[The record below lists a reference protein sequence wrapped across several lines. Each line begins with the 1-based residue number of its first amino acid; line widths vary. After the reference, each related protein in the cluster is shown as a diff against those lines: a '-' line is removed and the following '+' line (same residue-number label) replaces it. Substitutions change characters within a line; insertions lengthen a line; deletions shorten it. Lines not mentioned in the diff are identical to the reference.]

1 MRALAH
7 IFVRVW
13 RGQAGALLLGILL
26 SVVTLAAGI
35 ALLGLSGWFITAAGM
50 AGLAGAGASLMF
62 DVFRPSAGVRALAFG
77 RAAAR
82 YGERLTTHDATLRG
96 LAKLRV
102 ALLGAMLRR
111 PVAELSRLRG
121 SERLNHLTIDVDV
134 LDGLALRLVMPA
146 VAALIIFGAAYLL
159 LAWLTTP
166 LIAAFEIGS
175 FVVGAALAML
185 LALRRTRRSSRLGQ
199 RAMQALRMRFIDM
212 MRGQSELVVT
222 GRLEDWRRSV
232 MAAHVRLQRA
242 DNDIDGADRRS
253 VFIIAAFTT
262 LAAAGALLLGAQA
275 ALGGRL
281 DAASAAIGFF
291 AALALFE
298 VAAPLARGI
307 SELGRMVDAARRI
320 DRQLEA
326 PPETTVVPGAAPVP
340 DAPPL
345 AFDDVA
351 YAVGGRTLFAGLSFS
366 VAEGDSVALSGASG
380 AGKTTLLN
388 LARGLLSPSYGRVLV
403 EGRPVQSWSET
414 ELARIIG
421 YLPQRTALVSGTI
434 VDNLKLGSPDA
445 TDDML
450 WQALHMAA
458 LDAVV
463 ADKGGLGFR
472 LGEGG
477 RGLSGG
483 ERRRLALARMVL
495 RKPRI
500 LLLDEPTEG
509 LPREAAETVLA
520 RLRAAFPSAAIVI
533 AAHRPEE
540 RAWAGRSISLVRNWN
555 ISKENAPI

>member
-1 MRALAH
+1 MSALAH
-7 IFVRVW
+7 IFLRVW
-13 RGQAGALLLGILL
+13 RGQWQALALGTLL

-50 AGLAGAGASLMF
+50 AGLAGAGLVF
-62 DVFRPSAGVRALAFG
+62 DVFAPSAGVRGLAFG

-96 LAKLRV
+96 LAALRV
-102 ALLGAMLRR
+102 ELLVAMLRR

-134 LDGLALRLVMPA
+134 LDGLALRLVIPA
-146 VAALIIFGAAYLL
+146 LAALAIFVAAYLL

-166 LIAAFEIGS
+166 LIAAFEIAS
-175 FVVGAALAML
+175 FFLGAMLAML
-185 LALRRTRRSSRLGQ
+185 LTLKRTRRSSRLGQ

-232 MAAHVRLQRA
+232 MDAHVHLQRA
-242 DNDIDGADRRS
+242 QNEIDAADHQS
-253 VFIIAAFTT
+253 VLVIAAFTT
-262 LAAAGALLLGAQA
+262 LAAGGALLLGAHA
-275 ALGGRL
+275 VLAGRL
-281 DAASAAIGFF
+281 DAAAAAIGFF

-307 SELGRMVDAARRI
+307 GELGRMVDAARRI
-320 DRQLEA
+320 DRQLAMPAESAAAAFA
-326 PPETTVVPGAAPVP
+326 PPVSH
-340 DAPPL
+340 APPL
-345 AFDDVA
+345 ALDGVS
-351 YAVGGRTLFAGLSFS
+351 YALGERTLFEGVSFAVGAGESL
-366 VAEGDSVALSGASG
+366 ALTGASG
-380 AGKTTLLN
+380 SGKTTLLN
-388 LARGLLSPSYGRVLV
+388 LVRGLLEAKSGTILI
-403 EGRPVQSWSET
+403 EGRPVQSWSSSD
-414 ELARIIG
+414 LARIIG

-434 VDNLKLGSPDA
+434 VENLRLADSDA
-445 TDDML
+445 TDAML
-450 WQALHMAA
+450 WDALRVAA
-458 LDAVV
+458 LDTVV
-463 ADKGGLGFR
+463 VDRGGLEFR

-495 RKPRI
+495 RRPHI

-509 LPREAAETVLA
+509 LPHETAELVLG
-520 RLRAAFPSAAIVI
+520 RLRAALPNSAILI

-540 RAWAGRSISLVRNWN
+540 RDWAQKAMSLARGWKL
-555 ISKENAPI
+555 SKENAPI

>member
-1 MRALAH
+1 MRALAG

-13 RGQAGALLLGILL
+13 RRQWRALALGILL

-50 AGLAGAGASLMF
+50 AGLAGAGLIF

-102 ALLGAMLRR
+102 ELLAAMLRR

-121 SERLNHLTIDVDV
+121 SERLNHLTIDIDV

-146 VAALIIFGAAYLL
+146 VVALLIFAAAYLL

-175 FVVGAALAML
+175 FLVGITLAMAL
-185 LALRRTRRSSRLGQ
+185 TLRRTRRSSRLGQ

-222 GRLEDWRRSV
+222 GRLADWQQSV
-232 MAAHVRLQRA
+232 MEAHLRLQHAQNEIDAA
-242 DNDIDGADRRS
+242 DHQS
-253 VFIIAAFTT
+253 VFVIAAFTT
-262 LAAAGALLLGAQA
+262 LAAGGALLLGAYA
-275 ALGGRL
+275 SLGGRL
-281 DAASAAIGFF
+281 DAAAAAIGFF

-307 SELGRMVDAARRI
+307 GELGRIIDAARRI
-320 DRQLEA
+320 GRQLDTPA
-326 PPETTVVPGAAPVP
+326 AAPIRP
-340 DAPPL
+340 SGASAPGEPPL
-345 AFDDVA
+345 ALEGVG
-351 YAVGGRTLFAGLSFS
+351 YAVGARPLFTGSLCRRRWR
-366 VAEGDSVALSGASG
+366 ELALTGASG
-380 AGKTTLLN
+380 SGKTTLLN
-388 LARGLLSPSYGRVLV
+388 LARGLAVPREGQILV
-403 EGRPVQSWSET
+403 EGRSVESWSEAD
-414 ELARIIG
+414 LSRIIG
-421 YLPQRTALVSGTI
+421 YLPQRTALVGGTI
-434 VDNLKLGSPDA
+434 VDNLKLGCPDA

-450 WQALHMAA
+450 WQALHIAA
-458 LDAVV
+458 LGSVV

-472 LGEGG
+472 LGESG

-483 ERRRLALARMVL
+483 EKRRLALARMVL
-495 RKPRI
+495 RRPRI

-509 LPREAAETVLA
+509 LPHETAETVLA
-520 RLRAAFPSAAIVI
+520 RLRAAFPDAAMVI

-540 RAWAGRSISLVRNWN
+540 REWAGRAVSLD
-555 ISKENAPI
+555 

>member
-1 MRALAH
+1 MRALAN
-7 IFVRVW
+7 IFLRVW
-13 RGQAGALLLGILL
+13 GGQWRALALGILL

-50 AGLAGAGASLMF
+50 AGLAGAGFVF

-96 LAKLRV
+96 LAALRV
-102 ALLGAMLRR
+102 ALLAAMLRR

-121 SERLNHLTIDVDV
+121 SERLNHLTIDVDI
-134 LDGLALRLVMPA
+134 LDGLALRLVIPVVSA
-146 VAALIIFGAAYLL
+146 LLIFVATYLV

-166 LIAAFEIGS
+166 ATAAFEIAS
-175 FVVGAALAML
+175 LIVGIALAML
-185 LALRRTRRSSRLGQ
+185 LTLKRTRRSSRLGQ

-212 MRGQSELVVT
+212 MRGQSELVVS
-222 GRLEDWRRSV
+222 GRLEDWRQSV
-232 MAAHVRLQRA
+232 MDAHVRVQRA
-242 DNDIDGADRRS
+242 QNEIDVADHQS
-253 VFIIAAFTT
+253 MFVIAAFTT
-262 LAAAGALLLGAQA
+262 LAAGGALLLGAYA
-275 ALGGRL
+275 TLGGRL
-281 DAASAAIGFF
+281 DAAAAAIGFF
-291 AALALFE
+291 TALALFE

-307 SELGRMVDAARRI
+307 GELGRMVDAARRI
-320 DRQLEA
+320 DRQLA
-326 PPETTVVPGAAPVP
+326 TPPKSTVVPGTALAAAAPL
-340 DAPPL
+340 L
-345 AFDDVA
+345 AFEG
-351 YAVGGRTLFAGLSFS
+351 VGYSLGERALFEPISFALRAGESL
-366 VAEGDSVALSGASG
+366 ALTGESGS
-380 AGKTTLLN
+380 GKTTLLN

-414 ELARIIG
+414 DLSRIIG

-450 WQALHMAA
+450 WQALHVAA
-458 LDAVV
+458 LDSVV
-463 ADKGGLGFR
+463 ADKGGLGFF
-472 LGEGG
+472 LGESG

-483 ERRRLALARMVL
+483 EKRRLALARMVL
-495 RKPRI
+495 RNPRI

-509 LPREAAETVLA
+509 LAHETAETVLA
-520 RLRAAFPSAAIVI
+520 RLRAAFPEAAILI

-540 RAWAGRSISLVRNWN
+540 REWAGRALSLTSNWN

>member
-1 MRALAH
+1 MRALAN
-7 IFVRVW
+7 IFLRVW
-13 RGQAGALLLGILL
+13 RGQWRALALGILL

-35 ALLGLSGWFITAAGM
+35 ALLGLSGWFITASGM
-50 AGLAGAGASLMF
+50 AGLVGAGFVF

-102 ALLGAMLRR
+102 ALLGAMLRQ
-111 PVAELSRLRG
+111 PVAALSRLRG

-134 LDGLALRLVMPA
+134 LDGLALRLVIPA
-146 VAALIIFGAAYLL
+146 VAALLIFVATYLL

-166 LIAAFEIGS
+166 LIAAWQIGS
-175 FVVGAALAML
+175 FLVGIAIAML
-185 LALRRTRRSSRLGQ
+185 LTLRRTRRSSRLGQ

-222 GRLEDWRRSV
+222 GRLEDWRQSV
-232 MAAHVRLQRA
+232 MDAHDRLQRA
-242 DNDIDGADRRS
+242 QDEIDAADHQS
-253 VFIIAAFTT
+253 VFVIAAFTT
-262 LAAAGALLLGAQA
+262 LAAAGALLLGAHA
-275 ALGGRL
+275 TLGGRL
-281 DAASAAIGFF
+281 DAAAAAIGFF

-307 SELGRMVDAARRI
+307 GELGRMIDAARRI
-320 DRQLEA
+320 DRQLETPPAA
-326 PPETTVVPGAAPVP
+326 PVQPRVVSVGAAPCLSFERVS
-340 DAPPL
+340 
-345 AFDDVA
+345 F
-351 YAVGGRTLFAGLSFS
+351 AVGERVLFDGVSFAVAAGESM
-366 VAEGDSVALSGASG
+366 ALTGASG
-380 AGKTTLLN
+380 SGKTTLLN
-388 LARGLLSPSYGRVLV
+388 LARGLLDPRSGTIRI
-403 EGRPVQSWSET
+403 EGQPVRSWREADLS
-414 ELARIIG
+414 RIIG

-450 WQALHMAA
+450 WQALHVAA
-458 LDAVV
+458 LDSVV

-472 LGEGG
+472 LGESG

-483 ERRRLALARMVL
+483 EKRRLALARMVL
-495 RKPRI
+495 RNPRI

-509 LPREAAETVLA
+509 LAHETAETVLA
-520 RLRAAFPSAAIVI
+520 RLRAAFPDTAMLI

-540 RAWAGRSISLVRNWN
+540 REWAGRTVSL
-555 ISKENAPI
+555 A

>member
-1 MRALAH
+1 MKALVS

-13 RGQAGALLLGILL
+13 HGQVRALALGILL

-50 AGLAGAGASLMF
+50 AGLAGAGLVF

-102 ALLGAMLRR
+102 ALLAAMLRR
-111 PVAELSRLRG
+111 PVGELSRLRG

-134 LDGLALRLVMPA
+134 LDGLALRLVIPA
-146 VAALIIFGAAYLL
+146 ISALLIFVAAWLL
-159 LAWLTTP
+159 LAWLITP
-166 LIAAFEIGS
+166 IVAAWQIGS
-175 FVVGAALAML
+175 FLVGIALAML
-185 LALRRTRRSSRLGQ
+185 LTLKPTRRSSRLGQ

-232 MAAHVRLQRA
+232 MDAHVRLQRA
-242 DNDIDGADRRS
+242 QDDIDAADRQS
-253 VFIIAAFTT
+253 VFVIAAFTT
-262 LAAAGALLLGAQA
+262 LAAAGALLLGANA
-275 ALGGRL
+275 TFGGRL
-281 DAASAAIGFF
+281 DAAAAAIGFF

-307 SELGRMVDAARRI
+307 GELGRIVDAARRI

-326 PPETTVVPGAAPVP
+326 PSEAAVASHGALAPS
-340 DAPPL
+340 APL
-345 AFDDVA
+345 VTFEGVG
-351 YAVGGRTLFAGLSFS
+351 YALGERTLFDSVSFS
-366 VAEGDSVALSGASG
+366 VAAGESLALTGASG
-380 AGKTTLLN
+380 SGKTTLLN
-388 LARGLLSPSYGRVLV
+388 LARGLINIKTGKVLIN
-403 EGRPVQSWSET
+403 GRPIRSWSPED
-414 ELARIIG
+414 LSRIIG

-434 VDNLKLGSPDA
+434 VDNLKLACPDA
-445 TDDML
+445 TEDEL
-450 WQALHMAA
+450 WEALHIAA

-463 ADKGGLGFR
+463 AEKGGLGFR
-472 LGEGG
+472 LGESG

-483 ERRRLALARMVL
+483 EKRRLALARMVL
-495 RKPRI
+495 RKPII

-509 LPREAAETVLA
+509 LAHETAETVLA
-520 RLRAAFPSAAIVI
+520 RLRSAFPDAAILI

-540 RAWAGRSISLVRNWN
+540 REWAERDMSL
-555 ISKENAPI
+555 A